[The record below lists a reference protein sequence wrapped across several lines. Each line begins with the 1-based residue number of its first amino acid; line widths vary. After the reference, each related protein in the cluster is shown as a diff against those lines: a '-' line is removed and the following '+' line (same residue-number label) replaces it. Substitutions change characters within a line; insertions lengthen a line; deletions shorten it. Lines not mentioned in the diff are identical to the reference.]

1 MMTVAQYVLD
11 VLKDVRAELD
21 VPEVAELTSLALD
34 RKVDKAI
41 LLMEEVTLY
50 GQAKDS

>member
-1 MMTVAQYVLD
+1 MLD
-11 VLKDVRAELD
+11 TPKMRYLLEVLKDVRAELD

-41 LLMEEVTLY
+41 TILEVVLAYEEV
-50 GQAKDS
+50 

>member
-1 MMTVAQYVLD
+1 MLD
-11 VLKDVRAELD
+11 EAKILYLHEVLKDVRAELD

-41 LLMEEVTLY
+41 QILEVVLNY
-50 GQAKDS
+50 EKV